1 MWPFFL
7 LLQQLVL
14 VLLVLVIHFF
24 SMSKRLFMQSY
35 CVFKLSSEAIVYVHS
50 YRVVLLLVQE
60 VVLVAEKNLVVFS
73 FDNNVIDDVV
83 V

>member
-1 MWPFFL
+1 MY
-7 LLQQLVL
+7 VL
-14 VLLVLVIHFF
+14 
-24 SMSKRLFMQSY
+24 
-35 CVFKLSSEAIVYVHS
+35 S

-73 FDNNVIDDVV
+73 FDNNVVDDVV